1 MIIFILGETSLILF
15 FSGALIF
22 VCLFFFFAA
31 FPYFCSRITNKVVMA
46 GDEDETDHGPVANHE
61 EVLDAVNQR
70 ASDMQELVKK
80 TVEIIGKEI
89 LPTLPDL
96 PLVSLDV
103 PSTISCLLSDK
114 KLLAWSTMLV
124 AGGAFVGMAMSRKR

>member
-1 MIIFILGETSLILF
+1 
-15 FSGALIF
+15 
-22 VCLFFFFAA
+22 
-31 FPYFCSRITNKVVMA
+31 MA

-124 AGGAFVGMAMSRKR
+124 VGGAFVGMALSRKR